1 MQFHEDVNEEEL
13 GMKNETFKVFVDYM
27 KINCLADQILQ
38 IDLC

>member
-13 GMKNETFKVFVDYM
+13 GMKIETVMVFVDYM